1 MDVDGNKLLRE
12 TAGLALIFL
21 FLFSCLS
28 LATYSAQDPG
38 FNQQLSPEQGVENRA
53 GIVGAYFSSLFV
65 DLFGFGAWAL
75 PLLLLW
81 LALGSFALSL
91 RPYWFRWLGAG
102 LLFVCLLC
110 AAEHIWLQLGF
121 QAGDIQGGGYLGA
134 WILAE
139 GKEYLNLWGASLL
152 WAFLLLLGT
161 LLCFRQGP
169 LQEQSLSGP
178 HAGVIPRPAAQA
190 WEWLLDLLP
199 GRNQVSDVQ
208 KQPRKQNSAASKQ
221 DGGSGG
227 KKKAASQ
234 KAEARQAV
242 HKKTP
247 AAQTSPGALQELE
260 YPVPELL
267 DNPPEQADIARQEDL
282 QDISDKLAA
291 SLLQFGIQGE
301 VVEVRPGPVVTMLEF
316 RPAPGI
322 KISRI
327 ANLHDDLALAL
338 KAVAV
343 RIEAP
348 IPGKDLVGIEIPN
361 KKRRTVYFREI
372 IESEAFR
379 NTSFKLPMALGQDI
393 QGSPRVE
400 DLARMPHLLVA
411 GATGTGKSV
420 GLNSIL
426 ISLLFKSSPQE
437 LKLLLIDPKRIEMG
451 SYADLPHLV
460 HPVVTE
466 MDLAKVA
473 LEWAVKEMDRR
484 YEAMAELG
492 VRNLEGYNQK
502 YQELQI
508 KDPQAVEGL
517 QPLPYLMIVIDEL
530 ADLMLTAG
538 KEAEASIVRL
548 AQLARAAGIHLI
560 LATQRP
566 SVDVVTGLIKANF
579 PARIAF
585 QVSSKHDSRTI
596 LDTVGAQYLLG
607 QGDMLFKTSA
617 GKLQRLHGAF
627 ISDQE
632 ISSVIEFWKQKHAFS
647 PEVNLQQLRQ
657 ENGLGSS
664 EAGGEDISSDPMYDQ
679 ALDFVLEQGKAS
691 ISMIQRQLR
700 VGFNRAA
707 RYVEQMEKDGV
718 IGPQEGSKP
727 RQVIKS

>member
-1 MDVDGNKLLRE
+1 MDVDGNRILRE
-12 TAGLALIFL
+12 TAGLMLIFL

-28 LATYSAQDPG
+28 LGTYSAQDPG
-38 FNQQLSPEQGVENRA
+38 FNQQLSPDQGIENRA
-53 GIVGAYFSSLFV
+53 GIIGAYFASFFV
-65 DLFGFGAWAL
+65 DLFGLGAWAVPVFL
-75 PLLLLW
+75 FC
-81 LALGSFALSL
+81 LALGSFVLGC
-91 RPYWFRWLGAG
+91 RPYWFRWLGAV
-102 LLFVCLLC
+102 LLFVCLLS
-110 AAEHIWLQLGF
+110 AAEQAWQQLAF
-121 QAGDIQGGGYLGA
+121 QLGDIQGGGYLGS
-134 WILAE
+134 WILGL
-139 GKEYLNLWGASLL
+139 GKEYLHLWGTSLI
-152 WAFLLLLGT
+152 WGFLLLLGL
-161 LLCFRQGP
+161 LLCFRQG
-169 LQEQSLSGP
+169 LLEQENRPGLLFVPATRAWGWIMHWLPGRRPIAAEEQKQQEGP
-178 HAGVIPRPAAQA
+178 KARPVGKSNKGSSPKKNPASKPEGKASDLRNAPAAQA
-190 WEWLLDLLP
+190 
-199 GRNQVSDVQ
+199 G
-208 KQPRKQNSAASKQ
+208 PR
-221 DGGSGG
+221 
-227 KKKAASQ
+227 
-234 KAEARQAV
+234 
-242 HKKTP
+242 
-247 AAQTSPGALQELE
+247 
-260 YPVPELL
+260 
-267 DNPPEQADIARQEDL
+267 DL
-282 QDISDKLAA
+282 QDLDYPVSDLLDRPPRESDFSQQADLEEISEKLSA

-338 KAVAV
+338 KSVAV

-348 IPGKDLVGIEIPN
+348 IPGKDMVGIEIPN

-372 IESEAFR
+372 IESDSFQ
-379 NTSFKLPMALGQDI
+379 NTRSNLPMALGQDI
-393 QGSPRVE
+393 QGTPRVE

-473 LEWAVKEMDRR
+473 LDWAVKEMDRR

-502 YQELQI
+502 YQELLQ
-508 KDPQAVEGL
+508 KDPEAVQDL
-517 QPLPYLMIVIDEL
+517 QPLPYLVIVIDEL
-530 ADLMLTAG
+530 SDLMLTAG

-607 QGDMLFKTSA
+607 QGDMLFKSSA

-632 ISSVIEFWKQKHAFS
+632 INSVIEFWKQKHSFS
-647 PEVNLQQLRQ
+647 PEVDLQQMRQ
-657 ENGLGSS
+657 ENGSGN
-664 EAGGEDISSDPMYDQ
+664 AQGAGEDIVNDPLYEQ

-727 RQVIKS
+727 RHVLKH

>member
-1 MDVDGNKLLRE
+1 MDVDGNRILRE
-12 TAGLALIFL
+12 TAGLVLIFL

-38 FNQQLSPEQGVENRA
+38 FNQHLSPGHGIENRA
-53 GIVGAYFSSLFV
+53 GLVGAYFASLFV
-65 DLFGFGAWAL
+65 DFFGLGAWVL

-81 LALGSFALSL
+81 LALGCFMLGC

-102 LLFVCLLC
+102 LVFVCLLT
-110 AAEHIWLQLGF
+110 AAEQAWQQLAF
-121 QAGDIQGGGYLGA
+121 QTGDIRGGGYLGS
-134 WILAE
+134 WLL
-139 GKEYLNLWGASLL
+139 GLGLEYLNLWGSALL
-152 WAFLLLLGT
+152 WGFLLLLGL
-161 LLCFRQGP
+161 LLCFRQIFE
-169 LQEQSLSGP
+169 EQQVFPSLHPGQILAPVAQVWTWVSG
-178 HAGVIPRPAAQA
+178 
-190 WEWLLDLLP
+190 WLP
-199 GRNQVSDVQ
+199 GRGSVAALQNQQEAIQAKTGKQSSKPNRK
-208 KQPRKQNSAASKQ
+208 KQPVSKTKSQTAA
-221 DGGSGG
+221 
-227 KKKAASQ
+227 ARNA
-234 KAEARQAV
+234 AEAQAAPS
-242 HKKTP
+242 K
-247 AAQTSPGALQELE
+247 LQDLD
-260 YPVPELL
+260 YPVPGLL
-267 DNPPEQADIARQEDL
+267 DSPAHQADLGQHADL
-282 QDISDKLAA
+282 EQISEKLSA

-372 IESEAFR
+372 IESGSFQ
-379 NTSFKLPMALGQDI
+379 NTRAKLPMALGQDI

-484 YEAMAELG
+484 YEAMADLG

-502 YQELQI
+502 YQELLQ
-508 KDPQAVEGL
+508 KDPEVVEGL
-517 QPLPYLMIVIDEL
+517 QPLPYLVIVIDEL

-579 PARIAF
+579 PSRIAF

-607 QGDMLFKTSA
+607 QGDMLFKSSA

-632 ISSVIEFWKQKHAFS
+632 ISSTIEFWKQKHSFS
-647 PEVNLQQLRQ
+647 PEVDLQQLRQ
-657 ENGLGSS
+657 ENGQVNSQGS
-664 EAGGEDISSDPMYDQ
+664 GEDIANDPLYEQ

-727 RQVIKS
+727 RHVLKQ